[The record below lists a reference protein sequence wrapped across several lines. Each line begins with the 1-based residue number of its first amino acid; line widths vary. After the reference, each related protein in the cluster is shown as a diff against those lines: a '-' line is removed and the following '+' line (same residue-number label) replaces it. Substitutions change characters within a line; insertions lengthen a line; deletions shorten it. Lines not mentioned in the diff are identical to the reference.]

1 MTSTVLSASLALLLA
16 TDPAPA
22 GSVPATA
29 APATSPRT
37 LPASGGAG
45 AGDKPAPAPPEPPSF
60 LAPPAWR
67 AARWGMT
74 PAEVVAAFPG
84 EAFLQT
90 PPLALPDGNVVGAG
104 IDGQTWEGLKVN
116 VRFVFSNGRLALV
129 SLRTEQNRYVDAETY
144 AALCDRL
151 RAHWGAPLEE
161 SKDDAFVDMRQVRWT
176 RGPDRVDVKYIP
188 GVIAVV
194 HYPTPAP

>member
-1 MTSTVLSASLALLLA
+1 MTSTLLAASLAFLVA
-16 TDPAPA
+16 ADPVPPGSGPAPRPPAPA
-22 GSVPATA
+22 A
-29 APATSPRT
+29 AA
-37 LPASGGAG
+37 A
-45 AGDKPAPAPPEPPSF
+45 PEPPSF

-84 EAFLQT
+84 EASLLS
-90 PPLALPDGNVVGAG
+90 PPVTLPDGNVVSAG
-104 IDGQTWEGLKVN
+104 IDGYAWEGLKVN
-116 VRFVFSNGRLALV
+116 VRFVFTEGRLALV
-129 SLRTEQNRYVDAETY
+129 SLRTEQSRYVDAETFV
-144 AALCDRL
+144 ALCDRL
-151 RAHWGAPLEE
+151 RKEWGAPLEE

-194 HYPTPAP
+194 HYPAPAP